1 MQNTSSVL
9 VACLISFQL
18 AAPIAVAQEAKR
30 FTDLQAGDFGFAEV
44 SGLVQKGI
52 FSGYPDG
59 SFRPQQKV
67 TRSEALKIITAS
79 LMSPDESSEKMR
91 SDFSDVRDDA
101 WFLPY
106 LSWAVK
112 KSVVDPPTK
121 TPAFKPS
128 NSVLRVE
135 FLKMLFRS
143 NNVNINAFGEVTLPL
158 SSDVTDAKQW
168 YYPYIRYALSSGV
181 SVAPPT
187 GLLTPNRELTRVD
200 AAVLLYRFFLY
211 RDGGKT
217 QALLDQTRIEIE
229 TTLDALEKNDLKR
242 AEYAS
247 VRALLA
253 ARGAHESK
261 PDDTATKV
269 AVKTSEAIRA
279 LVRAYSAGIENKIDD
294 VIKLSQDAWFIAD
307 QARKISP
314 SASTVAAQI
323 QSYSKA
329 FADSARKQKK

>member
-1 MQNTSSVL
+1 MPKASSCILTGLLLCSATPVFAEG
-9 VACLISFQL
+9 V
-18 AAPIAVAQEAKR
+18 KT
-30 FTDLQAGDFGFAEV
+30 FTDMQPADFGYEAV
-44 SGLVQKGI
+44 SALVQKGI

-67 TRSEALKIITAS
+67 TRSEALKIITS
-79 LMSPDESSEKMR
+79 GLMTAEERSAKPR
-91 SDFSDVRDDA
+91 SDFSDVQNDA

-106 LSWAVK
+106 LSWASA
-112 KSVVDPPTK
+112 KSIVDPPSK
-121 TPAFKPS
+121 TPAFKPG

-143 NNVNINAFGEVTLPL
+143 YSVNTNAFGEIVLPL
-158 SSDVTDAKQW
+158 SSDVTDPKQW

-181 SVAPPT
+181 SVAPQT

-200 AAVLLYRFFLY
+200 SAVLLYRFFQY

-217 QALLDQTRIEIE
+217 QGLLDQTRIEIE

-253 ARGAHESK
+253 SRGAHESK
-261 PDDTATKV
+261 PDETATKV
-269 AVKTSEAIRA
+269 AVKTAEAIRA
-279 LVRAYSAGIENKIDD
+279 LVRAYGAATANKIDD
-294 VIKLSQDAWFIAD
+294 VIKLSQDAWYIAD

-314 SASTVAAQI
+314 AASTIAEQI
-323 QSYSKA
+323 QEYSKA